1 MYGTH
6 SSLGLPTEIRRLA
19 DSTRTTPEAT
29 AAVGCE
35 LGATRSRCCC
45 EGRRAA
51 SLVALL
57 SGANR
62 AHAPV
67 ERCLEILG
75 DIRTA
80 GTYDLTTLPVALR
93 EVRNLIQ
100 STAPVSGDGARPPAA
115 TETARSGV

>member
-1 MYGTH
+1 MDEFPR
-6 SSLGLPTEIRRLA
+6 SARRVRDALVALGLPTEIRRLA

-45 EGRRAA
+45 EGRRVA
-51 SLVALL
+51 SLLALL

-75 DIRTA
+75 D
-80 GTYDLTTLPVALR
+80 GHLR
-93 EVRNLIQ
+93 PHD
-100 STAPVSGDGARPPAA
+100 APRRAA
-115 TETARSGV
+115 